1 METTPFHKKDIILE
15 KASKMVNTY
24 GIRSLS
30 MDDVAKAC
38 GVSKRTIY
46 KYFQNKSDLID
57 QVVTMKI
64 NTFREKLEEI
74 STNSDN
80 AVIELDLFFKVYK
93 KSISSYYIST
103 IENGFLWS

>member
-46 KYFQNKSDLID
+46 KYGG
-57 QVVTMKI
+57 T
-64 NTFREKLEEI
+64 
-74 STNSDN
+74 
-80 AVIELDLFFKVYK
+80 Y
-93 KSISSYYIST
+93 
-103 IENGFLWS
+103 